1 MTGVKATQYDGT
13 PVTAHATK
21 GVVIATGG
29 YAANLQM
36 VVDTNAYWSSDY
48 LSTSTKTTN
57 RSSLGRRHHHGGRP
71 WGADVTGMGLPDD
84 ADQLDRTATLPS
96 AAATTRST
104 STRPPASFRGRDLR
118 ARRVSSGGVPQ
129 RH

>member
-1 MTGVKATQYDGT
+1 MDYPGRWGTYFKAPMNTVLATSETAASNKIMLRTTAEELIVEDGKVTGVKATQYDGT

-36 VVDTNAYWSSDY
+36 VVDTNVYWSSDY

-57 RSSLGRRHHHGGRP
+57 RSSLKGDGITM
-71 WGADVTGMGLPDD
+71 AQAGMAL
-84 ADQLDRTATLPS
+84 T
-96 AAATTRST
+96 
-104 STRPPASFRGRDLR
+104 
-118 ARRVSSGGVPQ
+118 
-129 RH
+129 